1 MRGDA
6 LFPKG
11 GNCSKWIQWYGA
23 VPQWEPGSLGAWESR
38 SLEPL
43 AVKVPI
49 TP

>member
-23 VPQWEPGSLGAWESR
+23 VPQWEPGSLGAWK
-38 SLEPL
+38 PL